1 MVAAGDGGRASD
13 IAGNLGVEPGMVVQ
27 ELGWDEDADLVDPHS
42 AVKAMEAAA
51 QALDAWHDDGRSG
64 PRPSGRLRSHHPER
78 MSRLTRLWATPIYR
92 TVYDPDGRSI
102 PDRGR
107 GRW

>member
-1 MVAAGDGGRASD
+1 MRQHLDRAPD
-13 IAGNLGVEPGMVVQ
+13 
-27 ELGWDEDADLVDPHS
+27 DDADLVDPHS
-42 AVKAMEAAA
+42 AVKAIEAAA
-51 QALDAWHDDGRSG
+51 HALDAWHDDGRSG
-64 PRPSGRLRSHHPER
+64 TRPPGRLRSHHPER

-102 PDRGR
+102 PDRWR